1 MAFCTV
7 EYYLQM
13 FPAVD
18 NQRLSDDFGMEQENL
33 DVIENCIDAAY
44 SEMLMFLPTIPE
56 PYPLILQI
64 MNAKIARKE
73 MHSRLGMPVPQYI
86 TEEYDGIIL
95 QLNDIQS
102 GKLTVTGV
110 TPTRIISY
118 SREKIYT
125 PEAIR

>member
-7 EYYLQM
+7 EFYQQM
-13 FPAVD
+13 FPAVE

-33 DVIENCIDAAY
+33 DVIENCIDTAY
-44 SEMLMFLPTIPE
+44 SEMLMFLPTISE

-64 MNAKIARKE
+64 MNAKLARKE
-73 MHSRLGMPVPQYI
+73 MHSRLGMPIPQYI
-86 TEEYDGIIL
+86 KDEYEGITL
-95 QLNDIQS
+95 QLKDIQS
-102 GKLTVTGV
+102 GKLLVTGV
-110 TPTRIISY
+110 TPTRIVSY